1 MEKHEIKTH
10 KIPYQVKIEDWL
22 LFVITVAVNAFLYFF
37 WLAAYGAVGLVIIIG
52 MCMAVI
58 SIEVKCLHLRTRQNI
73 QRQADQTAKTLQGLF
88 DDAPLLISQMKE
100 KVESAAQYVNDAE
113 QEYRDRAFSPFWDSV
128 ECATKIIY
136 QYNVHANDLSD
147 SIKNYNGLID
157 HLPEK
162 IGHDHIEHN
171 FPTFP
176 YSMDQVPV
184 PVKVYDKL
192 KRIVYDAQKDFEF
205 AVIWEHRH
213 TRQVL
218 IGGFETLGQAI
229 GNLQGRINSSVH
241 SLKESLSPKLVGMGR
256 GADSGQRRLKG

>member
-1 MEKHEIKTH
+1 M
-10 KIPYQVKIEDWL
+10 
-22 LFVITVAVNAFLYFF
+22 
-37 WLAAYGAVGLVIIIG
+37 AA
-52 MCMAVI
+52 I
-58 SIEVKCLHLRTRQNI
+58 SIEVNRLHLRTRQNI

-128 ECATKIIY
+128 ECATKTIY

-147 SIKNYNGLID
+147 SIKDYNGLID

-184 PVKVYDKL
+184 PVKVCDNL

-229 GNLQGRINSSVH
+229 GNLQGRINASVH
-241 SLKESLSPKLVGMGR
+241 SLKESLSPKLIGTGH
-256 GADSGQRRLKG
+256 GSDSGQRRLKG

>member
-1 MEKHEIKTH
+1 M
-10 KIPYQVKIEDWL
+10 
-22 LFVITVAVNAFLYFF
+22 
-37 WLAAYGAVGLVIIIG
+37 AA
-52 MCMAVI
+52 I
-58 SIEVKCLHLRTRQNI
+58 SIEVNRLHLRTRQNI

-128 ECATKIIY
+128 ECATKTIY

-147 SIKNYNGLID
+147 SIKDYNGLID

-184 PVKVYDKL
+184 PVKVCDNL

-229 GNLQGRINSSVH
+229 GNLQGRINASVH
-241 SLKESLSPKLVGMGR
+241 SLKESLSPKLIGTGR
-256 GADSGQRRLKG
+256 GSDSGQRRLKG

>member
-1 MEKHEIKTH
+1 
-10 KIPYQVKIEDWL
+10 
-22 LFVITVAVNAFLYFF
+22 
-37 WLAAYGAVGLVIIIG
+37 IIIG
-52 MCMAVI
+52 MCMAAI
-58 SIEVKCLHLRTRQNI
+58 SIEVNRLHLRTRQNI

-128 ECATKIIY
+128 ECATKTIY

-147 SIKNYNGLID
+147 SIKDYNGLID

-184 PVKVYDKL
+184 PVKVCDNL

-229 GNLQGRINSSVH
+229 GNLQGRINASVH
-241 SLKESLSPKLVGMGR
+241 SLKESLSPKLIGTGR
-256 GADSGQRRLKG
+256 GSDSGERRLKG

>member
-1 MEKHEIKTH
+1 MK
-10 KIPYQVKIEDWL
+10 
-22 LFVITVAVNAFLYFF
+22 
-37 WLAAYGAVGLVIIIG
+37 
-52 MCMAVI
+52 
-58 SIEVKCLHLRTRQNI
+58 S
-73 QRQADQTAKTLQGLF
+73 LQGLF
-88 DDAPLLISQMKE
+88 DDAPLLITQMKE

-113 QEYRDRAFSPFWDSV
+113 QEYRDRAFAPFWDSV

-184 PVKVYDKL
+184 PVKVYDNL

-241 SLKESLSPKLVGMGR
+241 SLKESLSPKLIGMGR